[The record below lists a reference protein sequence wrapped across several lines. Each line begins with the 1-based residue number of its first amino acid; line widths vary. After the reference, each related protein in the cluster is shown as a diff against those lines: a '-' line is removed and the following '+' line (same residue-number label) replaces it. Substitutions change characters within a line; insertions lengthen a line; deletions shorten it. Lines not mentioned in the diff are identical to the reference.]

1 MEKRYFKRID
11 TTLEFHCL
19 DIKYFG
25 TVTNMSGNGMFIR
38 SSKIK
43 FPLGLQF
50 EIIIPFKETNF
61 NVPVIIKRLTKS
73 NGYYDGMGVE
83 ILKLEKKYLE
93 LLIKINLGSES

>member
-11 TTLEFHCL
+11 TTLEFHSV

-25 TVTNMSGNGMFIR
+25 TVTNISGNGMFIR
-38 SSKIK
+38 SSKIN

-50 EIIIPFKETNF
+50 EITIPFNEEIF
-61 NVPVIIKRLTKS
+61 NVPITIKRLTKS

-83 ILKLEKKYLE
+83 ILKLQKEYLE
-93 LLIKINLGSES
+93 LLINLNLGSKP